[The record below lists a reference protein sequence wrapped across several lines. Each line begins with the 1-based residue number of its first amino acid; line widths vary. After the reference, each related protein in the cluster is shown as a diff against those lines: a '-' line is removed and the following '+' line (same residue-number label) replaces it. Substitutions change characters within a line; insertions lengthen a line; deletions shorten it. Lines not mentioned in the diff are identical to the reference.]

1 MAMSR
6 ADRIGDLERMVDRLE
21 ERLAQLNRA
30 AARASAAAPDTAT
43 RVGDAIAGA
52 LGEIAERF
60 RSRAT
65 SLSRSAARSVSNA
78 DLAHL
83 GEDALQFGNQ
93 ALRKLARDVERKPL
107 ILLAVAVGIGVLA
120 AGLIARRN

>member
-6 ADRIGDLERMVDRLE
+6 IDRISDLERMVDRLE

-43 RVGDAIAGA
+43 RMGDAIAGA

-60 RSRAT
+60 RGR
-65 SLSRSAARSVSNA
+65 ARSVSRSVSNT
-78 DLAHL
+78 DFSHL
-83 GEDALQFGNQ
+83 GEEALQYGND
-93 ALRKLARDVERKPL
+93 ALRKLAKEVERKPL
-107 ILLAVAVGIGVLA
+107 VLLAVAVGVGVLA
-120 AGLIARRN
+120 AGLLARRG